1 MNGSGEF
8 LAVKKA
14 RAEEMGRKKFKGSPP
29 RPGHNHGQT
38 AADKG

>member
-14 RAEEMGRKKFKGSPP
+14 RGEEMGRKKFKGSPP
-29 RPGHNHGQT
+29 GRVIIMDKERPI
-38 AADKG
+38 KG